1 MNSFRK
7 HSSTFASWPT
17 HIAFHIRYNIH
28 YIVVYTMYYIHCIVY
43 SICICTHFSPW

>member
-17 HIAFHIRYNIH
+17 HIAFHIGH
-28 YIVVYTMYYIHCIVY
+28 YI
-43 SICICTHFSPW
+43 